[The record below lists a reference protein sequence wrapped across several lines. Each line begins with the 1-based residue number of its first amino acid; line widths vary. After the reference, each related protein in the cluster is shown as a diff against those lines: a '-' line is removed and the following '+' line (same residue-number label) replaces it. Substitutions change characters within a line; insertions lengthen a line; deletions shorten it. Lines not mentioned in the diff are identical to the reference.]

1 MIFPQ
6 KIMCSTGKTS
16 IFFLGQAG
24 FIIKS
29 RKGTLI
35 GIDMYLSDCVER
47 MDGFKRL
54 MPKILEP
61 DDIIFDAVVTT
72 HFHFDHYDIDSIPVL
87 MSNGKTTLISA
98 YDCRHYI
105 ETAKIPNERVKYMK
119 QGDDI
124 NIEDIS
130 IKGMPCDHGESAP
143 EAIGLMISVD
153 GKKIYITGDTCL
165 HKEEIERVTDHEKI
179 DVAISPING
188 AFGNMNEHDA
198 VEMCKILKPQL
209 YIPCHYWNFAEH
221 GGSPGLMKTYFEK
234 EFPEQKFD
242 IMCMGEQVNI

>member
-87 MSNGKTTLISA
+87 MSNATQA
-98 YDCRHYI
+98 
-105 ETAKIPNERVKYMK
+105 N
-119 QGDDI
+119 
-124 NIEDIS
+124 
-130 IKGMPCDHGESAP
+130 
-143 EAIGLMISVD
+143 
-153 GKKIYITGDTCL
+153 
-165 HKEEIERVTDHEKI
+165 
-179 DVAISPING
+179 
-188 AFGNMNEHDA
+188 
-198 VEMCKILKPQL
+198 
-209 YIPCHYWNFAEH
+209 
-221 GGSPGLMKTYFEK
+221 
-234 EFPEQKFD
+234 
-242 IMCMGEQVNI
+242 